1 MLSNFW
7 PSKLKTPYFELGS
20 SFSEGLKELA
30 TLGQVREDMHQ
41 HLGREARVDAKQF
54 SVAIYERNHRISA
67 VWYDDPAGRKSQKG
81 IGRKIRL
88 YLKRYTLKGTWRQTL
103 DNGYSLWW
111 LNEQD
116 ERLLDYGLHGDV
128 ILITDR
134 RKFEPD

>member
-1 MLSNFW
+1 MFSSYW

-20 SFSEGLKELA
+20 SFVEGLKELA
-30 TLGQVREDMHQ
+30 KLGPVHEDTHE
-41 HLGREARVDAKQF
+41 HLGHQARVDTKNF
-54 SVAIYERNHRISA
+54 SVAIYERNERISA
-67 VWYDDPAGRKSQKG
+67 VWYNDPAGRRSQKG
-81 IGRKIRL
+81 IGRKIGL

-111 LNEQD
+111 LNEID

-134 RKFEPD
+134 RKFDPD